1 MEEIIKKLEEKK
13 KRLEEEQHKIDM
25 KIIKIVGVIRVLAD
39 YEEEVPIQNTGIIK
53 VVGEKQKEK
62 ERIEALNTEQKIK
75 PIKIDPKLLKKKN
88 IKLLEKEERPI
99 KKRKSTTRIRFPE
112 EMEGFV
118 RGILDLKNGE
128 IAYKVNKRFGLEMN
142 QKKISDYIR
151 GVMFSSLDIK
161 SKKVVAKRE
170 HIKEK
175 GVPEKRT
182 NKQKKYP
189 DEMAELIKEHMETN
203 SSKQLVNLINKEYN
217 VGITAE
223 RLAAY
228 MSYKKIKRVSKLK
241 KWTDEAMQF
250 LRENINNFS
259 NREICKELGMRF
271 DIEIKVA
278 NLSHFLSI
286 NGIKRDIKEDTD
298 QEIIDFIKKSKTKDA
313 HALRDKIIEK
323 FEKNISM
330 TKIRE
335 FIKKDLPGEGVKE
348 EVKRIKEIS
357 KLESIEA
364 DSIDDMDLD

>member
-1 MEEIIKKLEEKK
+1 MEEIIKKIEEKK
-13 KRLEEEQHKIDM
+13 KRLEILVDKLNT
-25 KIIKIVGVIRVLAD
+25 IIYDLKD
-39 YEEEVPIQNTGIIK
+39 YEDLSREEEVPIQNTGIIK

-286 NGIKRDIKEDTD
+286 NGIKRDIKEDID

-335 FIKKDLPGEGVKE
+335 FIKKDLPGEGVKD
-348 EVKRIKEIS
+348 EVKRIKEII